1 MRSTYLILDSS
12 VLKRLFQNNDSL
24 VNLQI
29 LLPFLFILMD
39 EKYFYRLVPIF
50 PLKPPFCW
58 GKERGSL
65 NLRVKEVV

>member
-29 LLPFLFILMD
+29 LLPFLFILIMD
-39 EKYFYRLVPIF
+39 EKYFYRLVPIL
-50 PLKPPFCW
+50 PLKPLSVG
-58 GKERGSL
+58 GKRG
-65 NLRVKEVV
+65 EP

>member
-12 VLKRLFQNNDSL
+12 VLKRLFQSNDSL

-39 EKYFYRLVPIF
+39 EKYFYRLVPIL
-50 PLKPPFCW
+50 PLKPLSVG
-58 GKERGSL
+58 GKRG
-65 NLRVKEVV
+65 EP

>member
-1 MRSTYLILDSS
+1 MISLISGF
-12 VLKRLFQNNDSL
+12 KRLFQNNDSL
-24 VNLQI
+24 VNPLQI

>member
-39 EKYFYRLVPIF
+39 EKYFYRLVPIL
-50 PLKPPFCW
+50 PLKPLSVG
-58 GKERGSL
+58 GKRG
-65 NLRVKEVV
+65 

>member
-39 EKYFYRLVPIF
+39 EKYFYRLVPIL
-50 PLKPPFCW
+50 PLRPLSVGGKRGKP
-58 GKERGSL
+58 
-65 NLRVKEVV
+65 